1 MDTAT
6 RDRNI
11 ATWLGDAPQP
21 VRDTTN
27 QLLERIALC
36 VPSRLSTRH
45 KTTSSMPSPTRRPT
59 RSRLS
64 SWVKI
69 PITDPNRAMGL
80 SFSVPATQTKLPPSL
95 RNIYKEL
102 KADLGCP
109 IPATGDLTPW
119 AQQGVLLLNTTL
131 TVREH
136 AANSHAKLGWST
148 LTDYVI
154 ERCCQLPQPVVFL
167 AWGRFAQQMVE
178 GKLAATGAGK
188 ATGKFCTAS
197 THPSP
202 LSANRA
208 TAELP
213 TFMGS
218 RPFSAANRLLEQ
230 HGSTPST
237 GLASAKN
244 RYIKNAPDGDLA
256 IGRVLLLGPNKLCAA
271 GLAAIDQQTLPG
283 HKPVG
288 HAHKVDPLGDLLGGG
303 PALKRREL
311 HNLVPQLFV
320 FHHATVERR
329 DNAARVHTV
338 GDGLRC
344 RAVCKVLGVGD
355 NAALAGGIGGKLRSR
370 MPARRPHIDHGFNSR
385 RRFGGKSLPTK
396 A

>member
-1 MDTAT
+1 MDAAT

-11 ATWLGDAPQP
+11 ATWLGNAPQP

-27 QLLERIALC
+27 QLLERIALLRAEQTIY
-36 VPSRLSTRH
+36 PAQDDILNALAYT
-45 KTTSSMPSPTRRPT
+45 PADQ
-59 RSRLS
+59 
-64 SWVKI
+64 VKVVI
-69 PITDPNRAMGL
+69 LGQDPYHGPNQAMGL

-131 TVREH
+131 T
-136 AANSHAKLGWST
+136 
-148 LTDYVI
+148 DYVI

-188 ATGKFCTAS
+188 ATGKFCLAS

-213 TFMGS
+213 AFMGS

-230 HGSTPST
+230 HGSTPVNWT
-237 GLASAKN
+237 C
-244 RYIKNAPDGDLA
+244 
-256 IGRVLLLGPNKLCAA
+256 LG
-271 GLAAIDQQTLPG
+271 
-283 HKPVG
+283 
-288 HAHKVDPLGDLLGGG
+288 
-303 PALKRREL
+303 
-311 HNLVPQLFV
+311 
-320 FHHATVERR
+320 
-329 DNAARVHTV
+329 
-338 GDGLRC
+338 
-344 RAVCKVLGVGD
+344 
-355 NAALAGGIGGKLRSR
+355 
-370 MPARRPHIDHGFNSR
+370 
-385 RRFGGKSLPTK
+385 
-396 A
+396 